1 MWIGASPGSTGGGI
15 KTTTVAISLL
25 NIHSIASGRNRVE
38 LFRKKVSD
46 ASITKAFCTLI
57 LSFIFIQVAVLFLL
71 LTEKFS
77 LEAVLFEV
85 VSALSTVGLT
95 MGITSNLSTIGK
107 AIIVATMFVGRV
119 GLLAVVMALTRKRED
134 EGYEYTSENVLVT

>member
-15 KTTTVAISLL
+15 KTTTLVISLL